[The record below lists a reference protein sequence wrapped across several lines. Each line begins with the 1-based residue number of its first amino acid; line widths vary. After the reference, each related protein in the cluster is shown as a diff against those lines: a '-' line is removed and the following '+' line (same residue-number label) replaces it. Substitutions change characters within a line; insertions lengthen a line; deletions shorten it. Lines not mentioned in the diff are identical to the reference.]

1 MKHLKTLST
10 GNAPSPAIALLE
22 KTAIVQNIEQTVTQ
36 LTAFAGILRNL
47 KNTGSVQ

>member
-10 GNAPSPAIALLE
+10 ENTPAPAIALLE

-36 LTAFAGILRNL
+36 LTALAGIIRNL
-47 KNTGSVQ
+47 KNTGGVH